1 MDNIKIKLIK
11 RGCGVRF
18 VRRFVRSF
26 FTPQKQHINHEL
38 QRELLRVD
46 RRD

>member
-26 FTPQKQHINHEL
+26 FTPKNNT
-38 QRELLRVD
+38 
-46 RRD
+46 